1 MFGRIW
7 NLVRKE
13 AIQYLRYRV
22 FLVFVL
28 VFPVW
33 NLMSVAGSVSQGIMH
48 IPTAVY
54 DQDHSQA
61 SRRLVT
67 MLRNSRRF
75 DPDYYVS
82 SRAELEQLL
91 ERGTVKVGLLI
102 PQDFGARLSTGGQ
115 GATAQVLLDGTETT
129 TALIAR
135 AYLEGTAYEYMRRM
149 LSEESAGGPVVVGA
163 LERVEVRSRVWFNE
177 DLRDENIRL
186 PIEMSGVVMMLA
198 FLLPAFAIV
207 REREMGTLE
216 QLFVTPLRPIELIV
230 GKSLLV
236 LLIVYLC
243 FLAMLALNVLYFQVP
258 LRGSLALLM
267 ILTCYYIFI
276 EIGWGLLISAITR
289 TQGQALMAAFVIQF
303 PEMMLSGQVP
313 VEMLPRVAQVV
324 SNLVPNKHY
333 NDIVL
338 GIMLKGS
345 TLADLWPQV
354 VALGVLGVAL
364 YTLAAV
370 CLRKRL
376 D

>member
-7 NLVRKE
+7 NLVWKE
-13 AIQYLRYRV
+13 AIQFSRHRLL
-22 FLVFVL
+22 LVFIL
-28 VFPVW
+28 TFPVW
-33 NLMSVAGSVSQGIMH
+33 NLMSVANSVSQGVMH

-67 MLRNSRRF
+67 KLRHSRRF
-75 DPDYYVS
+75 APDYYVS

-91 ERGTVKVGLLI
+91 EQGTVAVGLLI
-102 PQDFGARLSTGGQ
+102 PHDFGAGLSAGGQ

-135 AYLEGTAYEYMRRM
+135 IYLEGTVYDYTRQM
-149 LSEESAGGPVVVGA
+149 LNEELG
-163 LERVEVRSRVWFNE
+163 RVETRERVWFNE
-177 DLRDENIRL
+177 NLRDENIRL
-186 PIEMSGVVMMLA
+186 PIEMSGVLMMLA
-198 FLLPAFAIV
+198 MFLPVIAIV

-216 QLFVTPLRPIELIV
+216 QIFVTPLRPIELVV
-230 GKSLLV
+230 GKSLLA
-236 LLIVYLC
+236 LLITYLN
-243 FLAMLALNVLYFQVP
+243 FLGMLAMIVLHFQVP
-258 LRGSLALLM
+258 LWGAPALLA
-267 ILTCYYIFI
+267 ILTAYYIFV
-276 EIGWGLLISAITR
+276 EMGWGLLISAIAR

-324 SNLVPNKHY
+324 SNLVPNKYY
-333 NDIVL
+333 NDIVVS
-338 GIMLKGS
+338 IMLKGS

-364 YTLAAV
+364 YTLAAA